1 MAFGIMAFGIW
12 HFEKVKKWQ
21 FDGLTEHINEPE

>member
-12 HFEKVKKWQ
+12 HFEKVEKWQ